1 MRAAALR
8 RARTISRAFKGVTV
22 TLLSGD
28 FAGDFLDKAAAGGV
42 NRLARLFHAVTLSTR
57 SAHHLGHASFPA
69 LFARSASASAPS
81 PGALLLVETGRY
93 VPLLSGAQ
101 REEML
106 KRVVTLG
113 AHAGAVVLGGD
124 RALSADTF
132 AVGTVISPGEVCVG
146 GRGGAEAT
154 QAQAPGALY
163 FAAPPGGTPPAGP
176 CAAPEVQVNSDA
188 TFAGRPAAFTGKYGA
203 SAVVGGGGEGEG
215 AGEAPSGTVRPMRAK
230 CGGMARFSHSEAPM
244 AAVGDILRAAGADGS
259 GGGGG
264 GALKAAAAAAA
275 ATAWGLASG
284 VGKHAC
290 WGGDNPA
297 PEAVAFAY
305 LGGRVAGEVAGAFRE
320 LEAAAAPAPA
330 GSAPQ

>member
-42 NRLARLFHAVTLSTR
+42 NRLAGLFHAITLSTR

-69 LFARSASASAPS
+69 LFARSSSASAPS
-81 PGALLLVETGRY
+81 PGALLLVETGRN

-113 AHAGAVVLGGD
+113 ARAGAVVLGGD

-146 GRGGAEAT
+146 GRGGAQAA

-176 CAAPEVQVNSDA
+176 CAAPEVQVHSDA

-203 SAVVGGGGEGEG
+203 SAVVGAAARARGRGRRP
-215 AGEAPSGTVRPMRAK
+215 AALCVPCAPR
-230 CGGMARFSHSEAPM
+230 
-244 AAVGDILRAAGADGS
+244 AGAWP
-259 GGGGG
+259 
-264 GALKAAAAAAA
+264 AFL
-275 ATAWGLASG
+275 TARRPW
-284 VGKHAC
+284 
-290 WGGDNPA
+290 
-297 PEAVAFAY
+297 
-305 LGGRVAGEVAGAFRE
+305 
-320 LEAAAAPAPA
+320 
-330 GSAPQ
+330 QQ